1 MADKQNETLL
11 AAVRAASERWQTA
24 FNAGNA
30 AGCAACYEE
39 TAVMNAKPFG
49 AFSGR
54 ADIEAFW
61 SNIIADGFTDVA
73 YIDPEIK
80 IVDDTS
86 AILSAKWQMNK
97 AFGVITNELWVLQD
111 DGNALL
117 REDDFEVL
125 G

>member
-1 MADKQNETLL
+1 MSGYGGNY
-11 AAVRAASERWQTA
+11 VIMVPNGVTA
-24 FNAGNA
+24 
-30 AGCAACYEE
+30 Y
-39 TAVMNAKPFG
+39 
-49 AFSGR
+49 R
-54 ADIEAFW
+54 L
-61 SNIIADGFTDVA
+61 ADGFTDVA